1 MAMFLRFFEVA
12 LNLFTCLVAIKKQNI
27 AMIYKILYVQII
39 QSYITVY
46 SNVFFRLVCINMSIR
61 NSKQNIQV
69 SNYYINPSIMHG
81 NILKIVYIQRIYMK
95 IIALSCNF
103 HYFHNIV
110 IKKKICYQFS
120 WGFFLHKFDIAVH
133 AFLCYIFL
141 RHMTS

>member
-12 LNLFTCLVAIKKQNI
+12 LNLLTCLVAIKKQNI

-69 SNYYINPSIMHG
+69 SNYYINPSIMHW
-81 NILKIVYIQRIYMK
+81 KIVYIQRIY
-95 IIALSCNF
+95 IYISRLSCNF

-120 WGFFLHKFDIAVH
+120 WF
-133 AFLCYIFL
+133 IFL
-141 RHMTS
+141 NSIYQFMRVCVDIFYAT

>member
-12 LNLFTCLVAIKKQNI
+12 LNLLTCIVAIKKQNI

-110 IKKKICYQFS
+110 IKKKICYQLS
-120 WGFFLHKFDIAVH
+120 WFFFLNSIYQFMRVCVIIYFYA
-133 AFLCYIFL
+133 
-141 RHMTS
+141 T

>member
-12 LNLFTCLVAIKKQNI
+12 LNLLTCLVAIKKQNI

-110 IKKKICYQFS
+110 IKKKICYQLS
-120 WGFFLHKFDIAVH
+120 WFIFLNSIYQFMRVCVD
-133 AFLCYIFL
+133 IFL

>member
-12 LNLFTCLVAIKKQNI
+12 LNLLTCLVAIKKQNI

-103 HYFHNIV
+103 HYFHNIF
-110 IKKKICYQFS
+110 IRKKICYQFS
-120 WGFFLHKFDIAVH
+120 WVFFF
-133 AFLCYIFL
+133 YINSIYQFM
-141 RHMTS
+141 RVCVIYFYAT

>member
-12 LNLFTCLVAIKKQNI
+12 LNLLTCLVAIKKQTI

-120 WGFFLHKFDIAVH
+120 WF
-133 AFLCYIFL
+133 IFL
-141 RHMTS
+141 NSIYQFMRVCVIYFYAT